1 MELAMLFT
9 LYWYDS
15 VLSSQSSPF
24 LLCCSPIMPMGLGL
38 EGLFV
43 ILSESTMIYCG
54 SQNLGRHCGVDVC
67 PPGTRRSPR

>member
-15 VLSSQSSPF
+15 DQSSSS

-43 ILSESTMIYCG
+43 ILSENTMIYCG
-54 SQNLGRHCGVDVC
+54 SWDLGLGRHCGVNMC
-67 PPGTRRSPR
+67 ILSTRRSPR

>member
-9 LYWYDS
+9 LYRYDS
-15 VLSSQSSPF
+15 DSSSQSSPF
-24 LLCCSPIMPMGLGL
+24 LLCCSPIMPMGSGL

-54 SQNLGRHCGVDVC
+54 SQTWEALWGGRV
-67 PPGTRRSPR
+67 SPWY

>member
-15 VLSSQSSPF
+15 VLSSQSSTF
-24 LLCCSPIMPMGLGL
+24 LVCCSPIVPMGLGL

-43 ILSESTMIYCG
+43 ISI
-54 SQNLGRHCGVDVC
+54 
-67 PPGTRRSPR
+67 